1 MADETAQTSWARLG
15 AKLAASP
22 FHLVMRPPRRRC
34 LFRCTFVGW
43 REACER
49 DFSMTVFRMI
59 IFNLGDQEQAKI
71 QDSPSCSFRG
81 RHCGRDAARRGK
93 AYALPFRY
101 P

>member
-1 MADETAQTSWARLG
+1 
-15 AKLAASP
+15 
-22 FHLVMRPPRRRC
+22 
-34 LFRCTFVGW
+34 
-43 REACER
+43 
-49 DFSMTVFRMI
+49 MTVFRMI